1 MQRFKILASFLALV
15 LLVPAGAALAVDTG
29 SANFTTY
36 VSIGDSLTA
45 GYTSNSLIQTSQKV
59 SYPALIAQQAGVT
72 DFQQPLVTAPGIP
85 GILVLQS
92 IVGFPPLIS
101 PSPGLGAPA
110 NLTLP
115 RFYNNM
121 AVPGESVHSLLTVT
135 TDNGGLHDLILRQKG
150 LTQLQEALA
159 QHPTF
164 VTLWIGNN
172 DALGAVLA
180 GRVIEGV
187 TLTPPAS
194 FQQDFQTVVGAIQA
208 TGAKMAIANIP
219 HVPTIP
225 FANTLSRFI
234 VNRQGQVVLI
244 GGSPV
249 PLIGPNGPLRDGDR
263 VLLSASSEL
272 AKGNGVPQAL
282 GGSGVPLSDAAV
294 LSIEEAKTINDRVD
308 AFNTAIKAA
317 ADGAGAAYVDVSA
330 LQDTLAT
337 QGVEVG
343 GIPFTAAFLTGGA
356 FSYDGFHPT
365 SIGYA
370 FVANAFIA
378 AINDK
383 FGAHIPPVNLARAIF
398 GQSLAKDEIPL
409 AGFGSEIDA
418 DQAGGFTPFIFTEEA
433 MRNLAWVFHL
443 PDPASAT
450 TTTGGRRHH
459 PH

>member
-1 MQRFKILASFLALV
+1 MQRFKILASLLALV

-45 GYTSNSLIQTSQKV
+45 GFFSASLIQTSQKL
-59 SYPALIAQQAGVT
+59 SYPAQIAQQAGVT
-72 DFQQPLVTAPGIP
+72 DFQQPLVTEPGIP
-85 GILVLQS
+85 AVLQLKS
-92 IVGFPPLIS
+92 IVSYPPVIT
-101 PSPGLGAPA
+101 PAAGLGSPA

-135 TDNGGLHDLILRQKG
+135 TDNGGLHDLILRKKG

-164 VTLWIGNN
+164 VTLWIGSN
-172 DALGAVLA
+172 DVLGAVIS

-187 TLTPPAS
+187 TITPLAS
-194 FQQDFQTVVGAIQA
+194 FQQDFQAVVGAIQSS
-208 TGAKMAIANIP
+208 GAKMAIANIA
-219 HVPTIP
+219 HVSTIP
-225 FANTLSRFI
+225 FANTVSRFI

-244 GGSPV
+244 GGNPV

-272 AKGNGVPQAL
+272 ALGNGVPLAL

-308 AFNTAIKAA
+308 AFNAVIKAA
-317 ADGAGAAYVDVSA
+317 ADAAGAAFVDASA
-330 LQDTLAT
+330 LQDTVAT
-337 QGVEVG
+337 TGVEVG
-343 GIPFTAAFLTGGA
+343 GIPFTAAFLTGGV
-356 FSYDGFHPT
+356 FSYDGVHPT
-365 SIGYA
+365 AIGYA

-378 AINDK
+378 AINGK
-383 FGAHIPPVNLARAIF
+383 FGGHIPPVNLARVIF
-398 GQSLAKDEIPL
+398 GQSIEQEALLDGLGGEQNAD
-409 AGFGSEIDA
+409 DA
-418 DQAGGFTPFIFTEEA
+418 AGFTPFIFTEAA

-443 PDPASAT
+443 PDAAPT
-450 TTTGGRRHH
+450 TPTGGRRHH